1 MSALVL
7 LRSSLR
13 RRNSFYSLSYFKPNE
28 GINQQ
33 FSSFGRPPPWKIRL
47 HESILKQDPSL
58 VFAHE
63 NDVDSQNKLRN
74 NVFSSLELTEPEPI
88 LGRYENM
95 DNYQDAIAR
104 LVVEETISTIVS
116 SLSRMN
122 DDSTEK
128 GAKKGVKRGVSVC
141 ITEKDGRFIG
151 CHSYEPLSKADRDNL
166 RAGGVF
172 YLLPKASEFSPEKA
186 ILGII
191 LLGSTKSSRCKCIC
205 VPNTCFDMIYIHISS
220 FLHSAKLHD

>member
-1 MSALVL
+1 MEFWLVWLCMPSTWNLRSENFRSQTSWSWEGETLSYPYVWSKVPQLMSALVL

-63 NDVDSQNKLRN
+63 NDVDNQNKLRN

-88 LGRYENM
+88 LGKYKKMSNPLRK
-95 DNYQDAIAR
+95 R
-104 LVVEETISTIVS
+104 LTQNNI
-116 SLSRMN
+116 
-122 DDSTEK
+122 
-128 GAKKGVKRGVSVC
+128 
-141 ITEKDGRFIG
+141 F
-151 CHSYEPLSKADRDNL
+151 
-166 RAGGVF
+166 
-172 YLLPKASEFSPEKA
+172 
-186 ILGII
+186 
-191 LLGSTKSSRCKCIC
+191 
-205 VPNTCFDMIYIHISS
+205 
-220 FLHSAKLHD
+220 